1 MKQMNEANMQDNRP
15 TAITAKQVAGTAL
28 ALPWLLW
35 ALCLITNIFV
45 FGPLGFMSL
54 VPCGILVFIFT
65 TRKQL
70 SLKPTDR
77 YPGKLIAMR
86 IVAGF
91 YALPFIPFALF
102 VLLRG
107 LE

>member
-1 MKQMNEANMQDNRP
+1 MQDSHLKDN
-15 TAITAKQVAGTAL
+15 TAIQVAGAAL
-28 ALPWLLW
+28 ALPWILW
-35 ALCLITNIFV
+35 ALCLITNVFV

-65 TRKQL
+65 ARKQL
-70 SLKPTDR
+70 NLKPTDR
-77 YPGKLIAMR
+77 YPGKCIAMR